1 VLHHPSYRL
10 LGFALVLGVSLL
22 RASSARA
29 DEARLRV
36 VTEGSLAEADCLD
49 TDRLALRVRA
59 LRSAGLTLGTGQ
71 GGASLTLD
79 VSFTRQPDGTLRASL
94 TAGAPIA
101 GERVLF
107 DKGAGCAALSEAV
120 AVTVALLLDGA
131 FFVASDATRR
141 PVGTSDEAAEGVSA
155 RSASGQLLAAV
166 GLTDGT
172 VAELAPR
179 FGLELVAH
187 PTGRVNDRAL
197 ELGFAFGYVVG
208 GKSPLGLG
216 SVRSAAAFGVA
227 RAGLRLGAGG
237 RVFATGARAFGI
249 VPSVTVAAGSVR
261 AEGAGF
267 DEDRATSR
275 AFARVGIALPLSF
288 EPGGPMVVRLTPSI
302 DLATRRQSFVV
313 SGLDDRV
320 AIPRVSLT
328 MLGSV
333 GFVFF

>member
-1 VLHHPSYRL
+1 MYPSVARRPRQPLASQGRAAKGTSRRRKGPCAPLVASTCPGRARAAAARRSFYRPPVLHHPSYRL

-71 GGASLTLD
+71 GEANLTLD
-79 VSFTRQPDGTLRASL
+79 VSFARQPDGTLRASL

-216 SVRSAAAFGVA
+216 SVRSAAAFGVGMLSQEREALTIEALAASGRGAEA
-227 RAGLRLGAGG
+227 RARADAFLARYPRSAFSASISRLS
-237 RVFATGARAFGI
+237 TK
-249 VPSVTVAAGSVR
+249 
-261 AEGAGF
+261 
-267 DEDRATSR
+267 
-275 AFARVGIALPLSF
+275 
-288 EPGGPMVVRLTPSI
+288 
-302 DLATRRQSFVV
+302 
-313 SGLDDRV
+313 
-320 AIPRVSLT
+320 
-328 MLGSV
+328 
-333 GFVFF
+333 